1 MDICFA
7 YWISNVNGELMVSKI
22 PQLLKSLYLYRIN
35 PLNSQGQNR
44 PYRNLITIIIDVMRV
59 PIPYMIMSVRKY
71 YAVSNYFLNN
81 INPPRH
87 PWL

>member
-7 YWISNVNGELMVSKI
+7 YWIPNVSGGLVVSKI
-22 PQLLKSLYLYRIN
+22 PQLLKSLYLHRIN

-44 PYRNLITIIIDVMRV
+44 S
-59 PIPYMIMSVRKY
+59 YMILSVRKY
-71 YAVSNYFLNN
+71 YVVGNYFLNN